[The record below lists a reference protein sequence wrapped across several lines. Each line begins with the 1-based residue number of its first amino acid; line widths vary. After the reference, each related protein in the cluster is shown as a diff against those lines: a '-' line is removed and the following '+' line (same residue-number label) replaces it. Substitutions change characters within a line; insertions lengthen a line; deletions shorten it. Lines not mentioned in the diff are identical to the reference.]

1 MIGVQHT
8 PTGEGLRPFSP
19 VHVAQ
24 PSRRG
29 RVPGDFTINWVR
41 RDRDLGADNW
51 AAAEI
56 PMTEPSQAYEVDI
69 LNGANGAN
77 VVRTMPAA
85 TPSAV
90 YTQAD
95 QVSDF
100 GAALAPGDALRI
112 RIVQLSATFGRG
124 APADVILQ
132 F

>member
-1 MIGVQHT
+1 
-8 PTGEGLRPFSP
+8 
-19 VHVAQ
+19 
-24 PSRRG
+24 
-29 RVPGDFTINWVR
+29 
-41 RDRDLGADNW
+41 
-51 AAAEI
+51 
-56 PMTEPSQAYEVDI
+56 MTEPSQAYEVEI
-69 LNGANGAN
+69 LNGAN
-77 VVRTMPAA
+77 VVRTLPAA

-100 GAALAPGDALRI
+100 GAALAPGDTLRI

>member
-29 RVPGDFTINWVR
+29 RVPGDFTISWVR

-51 AAAEI
+51 AASEI

-69 LNGANGAN
+69 LNGAN
-77 VVRTMPAA
+77 VVRTLPAA

-95 QVSDF
+95 QVLDF
-100 GAALAPGDALRI
+100 GAAFAAGDTLRV
-112 RIVQLSATFGRG
+112 RIIQLSATFGRG